1 MNIKKLMTLLQ
12 KDEGTKLDYK
22 LFLDLNSESGK
33 KEFAKDV
40 CAIANSKGGR
50 GYLIVG
56 VKDKTKEIVGLD
68 DDKIFAE
75 ERVQQIISSRCEPPI
90 PIQVDILK
98 YNNKKIEVIT
108 VFDGYQKPYQIRE
121 TGAFH
126 IRRGSTTDVM
136 RKYEVLKAFEENLD
150 LSIETF
156 PIMKSNKNFLNM
168 DLINK
173 YFTKKGIF
181 INKENEEF
189 LLESVGITF
198 REKES
203 NKIKCTY
210 GGLIV
215 FSEINSLCI
224 SNNVIKIIN
233 KLNENTD
240 TVNMIQGSLLTMIY
254 SADEIIKIVL
264 PKDYP
269 IDAVLEAIKNAVLY
283 REYTEMNRVI
293 EVIITDKSVVIESP
307 GDRIESNNKAKND
320 KYIKRNMW
328 IYEKL
333 ITLDD
338 AHLFVNDGR
347 GFNRMIKSFKGK
359 GRVKF
364 VNSRIDNSFKVILPG
379 VIYFK

>member
-1 MNIKKLMTLLQ
+1 
-12 KDEGTKLDYK
+12 
-22 LFLDLNSESGK
+22 
-33 KEFAKDV
+33 
-40 CAIANSKGGR
+40 
-50 GYLIVG
+50 
-56 VKDKTKEIVGLD
+56 
-68 DDKIFAE
+68 
-75 ERVQQIISSRCEPPI
+75 
-90 PIQVDILK
+90 
-98 YNNKKIEVIT
+98 
-108 VFDGYQKPYQIRE
+108 
-121 TGAFH
+121 
-126 IRRGSTTDVM
+126 M

-254 SADEIIKIVL
+254 SADEIIKKVL

>member
-240 TVNMIQGSLLTMIY
+240 TVNVIQGSLLTMIY
-254 SADEIIKIVL
+254 SADEIIKKVL

-269 IDAVLEAIKNAVLY
+269 VDAVLEAIKNAVLY

-293 EVIITDKSVVIESP
+293 EVIITDKSVVVESP
-307 GDRIESNNKAKND
+307 GDRIESNNKAQND
-320 KYIKRNMW
+320 RYIKRNMW

-379 VIYFK
+379 VVHFK

>member
-254 SADEIIKIVL
+254 SADEIIKKVL

-307 GDRIESNNKAKND
+307 GDRIESNNNAKND

>member
-150 LSIETF
+150 LSIETDDIKLIERAYYF
-156 PIMKSNKNFLNM
+156 KGSILQRQSRFREAEMYMNLSMDSLFKFNFFSSFSTNSPSILLPVLVIIVSKSITPTIGTYAFTALTFCWTVLF
-168 DLINK
+168 DLI
-173 YFTKKGIF
+173 
-181 INKENEEF
+181 
-189 LLESVGITF
+189 
-198 REKES
+198 
-203 NKIKCTY
+203 
-210 GGLIV
+210 
-215 FSEINSLCI
+215 
-224 SNNVIKIIN
+224 
-233 KLNENTD
+233 
-240 TVNMIQGSLLTMIY
+240 
-254 SADEIIKIVL
+254 
-264 PKDYP
+264 
-269 IDAVLEAIKNAVLY
+269 
-283 REYTEMNRVI
+283 
-293 EVIITDKSVVIESP
+293 IESRAFFSV
-307 GDRIESNNKAKND
+307 DDIE
-320 KYIKRNMW
+320 
-328 IYEKL
+328 L
-333 ITLDD
+333 
-338 AHLFVNDGR
+338 
-347 GFNRMIKSFKGK
+347 
-359 GRVKF
+359 
-364 VNSRIDNSFKVILPG
+364 
-379 VIYFK
+379 

>member
-126 IRRGSTTDVM
+126 IRRGSTTDIM

-240 TVNMIQGSLLTMIY
+240 TVNVIQGSLLTMIY
-254 SADEIIKIVL
+254 SADEIIKKVL

-269 IDAVLEAIKNAVLY
+269 VDAVLEAIKNAVLY

-293 EVIITDKSVVIESP
+293 EVIITDKSVVVESP
-307 GDRIESNNKAKND
+307 GDRIESNNKAQND

-379 VIYFK
+379 VVHFK

>member
-254 SADEIIKIVL
+254 SADEIIKKVL

-307 GDRIESNNKAKND
+307 GGRIESNNKAKND

>member
-240 TVNMIQGSLLTMIY
+240 TVNVIQGSLLTMIY
-254 SADEIIKIVL
+254 SADEIIKKVL

-269 IDAVLEAIKNAVLY
+269 VDAVLEAIKNAVLY

-293 EVIITDKSVVIESP
+293 EVIITDKSVVVESP
-307 GDRIESNNKAKND
+307 GDRIESNNKAQND

-379 VIYFK
+379 VVHFK